1 MVSLGVA
8 KEVDLGDGTI
18 YITDQKNMV
27 DIMNANIDLNRRIS
41 RIVASELDW

>member
-8 KEVDLGDGTI
+8 KEVDVGDGMI
-18 YITDQKNMV
+18 FITDQKNMV
-27 DIMNANIDLNRRIS
+27 DIMNANIDLNRTIS